1 MSTAPPLT
9 SGVARA
15 AQPPDTARR
24 WLLVLLAALCAGA
37 VSLASLRHTGSLAF
51 PIDDGY
57 IYSNYVLS
65 ASQGHFFTYNLGQTS
80 GGITGVGWY
89 LLCVATYILL
99 APFHSLLAIL
109 GPPTFD
115 ADSALATQAGHLY
128 LAAYLPGVVCLA
140 ATALGVQRLADLV
153 LPQALSG
160 ESTLWR
166 GFFCWLIG
174 AIAAA
179 DLGLVWGA
187 MSGLEVT
194 FASAVA
200 VWGVAL
206 LLEEARRGLLKW
218 SLVLAA
224 LLPLARPDLIA
235 VGIAGL
241 LWLVVRA
248 LLREDQA
255 EEGIAAFRHVA
266 LYLAALLAGAGL
278 MSLLYLAGWG
288 QPLPASFYAKVGGL
302 RVGRR
307 FFAAA
312 EELLIAAR
320 FLPFVA
326 GAAAVLG
333 SGLQMLAGSS
343 GNKADREDRLAALLL
358 FMVSVTYVGAVM
370 TTLPWFGQE
379 DRYLLPAHPF
389 ITIQIGML
397 AWLAA
402 RRLPVD
408 RLLTRRRILP
418 ALMVVAVLLLVVAN
432 YLWATRDYAVEV
444 RNIEDAHVKPAFWLA
459 EMTPPGSLVASE
471 PIGAVK
477 LFSGRPTIDLVGLTS
492 PEMLTTYRNWPETWR
507 ALREAGAGYLL
518 YYPAWFG
525 REGPPAWAIER
536 ATFTIPDNKI
546 AGDDT
551 ISIYELDW
559 TRYSP
564 P

>member
-1 MSTAPPLT
+1 
-9 SGVARA
+9 
-15 AQPPDTARR
+15 
-24 WLLVLLAALCAGA
+24 
-37 VSLASLRHTGSLAF
+37 LAF

-89 LLCVATYILL
+89 LLCLVAYILL
-99 APFHSLLAIL
+99 APFHSLLAIF

-115 ADSALATQAGHLY
+115 ADSVLAAQAGHLY
-128 LAAYLPGVVCLA
+128 LAAYLPGVLCLA
-140 ATALGVQRLADLV
+140 VTAVGVQRLANIA
-153 LPQALSG
+153 LPQASSG
-160 ESTLWR
+160 RATLWR
-166 GFFCWLIG
+166 GFFCWLLG
-174 AIAAA
+174 AIGAA

-200 VWGVAL
+200 VWGVAW
-206 LLEEARRGLLKW
+206 LLEEARRGLLRW
-218 SLVLAA
+218 SLVLVAV
-224 LLPLARPDLIA
+224 LPLARPDLAA

-241 LWLVVRA
+241 LWLLVRA
-248 LLREDQA
+248 LLREDEA
-255 EEGIAAFRHVA
+255 EQGVAAFRNA
-266 LYLAALLAGAGL
+266 SLYFVALLAGAGL
-278 MSLLYLAGWG
+278 TSLLYLAGWE

-320 FLPFVA
+320 FLPFIA

-333 SGLQMLAGSS
+333 SGLQILAARRGDSAS
-343 GNKADREDRLAALLL
+343 REDRLAALLL

-370 TTLPWFGQE
+370 ATLPWFGQE

-389 ITIQIGML
+389 FIVQIGML
-397 AWLAA
+397 VWLAV

-408 RLLTRRRILP
+408 KFLAGRRVLP
-418 ALMVVAVLLLVVAN
+418 VLVAVVVLLLTVAN

-444 RNIEDAHVKPAFWLA
+444 RNIEDAHVKPALWLA

-492 PEMLTTYRNWPETWR
+492 PEMLNTYRNWPATWR
-507 ALREAGAGYLL
+507 ALRDAGAGYLL

-525 REGPPAWAIER
+525 REGPPAWAVER

-559 TRYSP
+559 ARYSP

>member
-1 MSTAPPLT
+1 M
-9 SGVARA
+9 
-15 AQPPDTARR
+15 
-24 WLLVLLAALCAGA
+24 LLAALCAGA
-37 VSLASLRHTGSLAF
+37 VCLASLRHTGSLAF

-89 LLCVATYILL
+89 LLCLVAYILL
-99 APFHSLLAIL
+99 APFHSLLAIF

-115 ADSALATQAGHLY
+115 ADSVLAAQAGHLY
-128 LAAYLPGVVCLA
+128 LAAYLPGVLCLA
-140 ATALGVQRLADLV
+140 VTAVGVQRLANIA
-153 LPQALSG
+153 LPQASSG
-160 ESTLWR
+160 RATLWR
-166 GFFCWLIG
+166 GFFCWLLG
-174 AIAAA
+174 AIGAA

-200 VWGVAL
+200 VWGVAW
-206 LLEEARRGLLKW
+206 LLEEARRGLLRW
-218 SLVLAA
+218 SLVLVAV
-224 LLPLARPDLIA
+224 LPLARPDLAA

-241 LWLVVRA
+241 LWLLVRA
-248 LLREDQA
+248 LLREDEA
-255 EEGIAAFRHVA
+255 EQGVAAFRNA
-266 LYLAALLAGAGL
+266 SLYFVALLAGAGL
-278 MSLLYLAGWG
+278 TSLLYLAGWE

-320 FLPFVA
+320 FLPFIA

-333 SGLQMLAGSS
+333 SGLQILAARRGDSAS
-343 GNKADREDRLAALLL
+343 REDRLAALLL

-370 TTLPWFGQE
+370 ATLPWFGQE

-389 ITIQIGML
+389 FIVQIGML
-397 AWLAA
+397 VWLAV

-408 RLLTRRRILP
+408 KFLAGRRVLP
-418 ALMVVAVLLLVVAN
+418 VLVAVVVLLLTVAN

-444 RNIEDAHVKPAFWLA
+444 RNIEDAHVKPALWLA

-492 PEMLTTYRNWPETWR
+492 PEMLNTYRNWPATWR
-507 ALREAGAGYLL
+507 ALRDAGAGYLL

-525 REGPPAWAIER
+525 REGPPAWAVER

-559 TRYSP
+559 ARYSP